1 MSDEVNALIDARTH
15 EMETAR
21 DEARDASDQKTKFF
35 ANMSHELRTPLNAI
49 LGYGEMLYEDCEDL
63 GYEDL
68 LPDLKKI
75 TSAGSHLLSLI
86 NNILDLS
93 KIEAGK
99 MELFVT
105 NFEIENMI
113 DTIKDVSAP
122 LASKNDNQFVIN
134 FDGAM
139 GAMSQDETKLRQC
152 LTNFLSN
159 AFKFTKNGT
168 VTLNIES
175 EEFNSVE
182 NINFS
187 VTDTGAG
194 MSPEGVAK
202 VFEEYT
208 QAERSTSAN

>member
-1 MSDEVNALIDARTH
+1 
-15 EMETAR
+15 
-21 DEARDASDQKTKFF
+21 
-35 ANMSHELRTPLNAI
+35 
-49 LGYGEMLYEDCEDL
+49 MLYEDCEDL

-105 NFEIENMI
+105 GFEIENMI
-113 DTIKDVSAP
+113 ETIKDVSAP
-122 LASKNDNQFVIN
+122 LALKNNNEFQIN
-134 FDGAM
+134 IDDSVGS
-139 GAMSQDETKLRQC
+139 MSQDETKLRQC

-159 AFKFTKNGT
+159 AFKFTKDGT
-168 VTLNIES
+168 VTLDIDVEIK
-175 EEFNSVE
+175 EKTEFIS
-182 NINFS
+182 FS

-194 MSPEGVAK
+194 MSADCLL
-202 VFEEYT
+202 YT
-208 QAERSTSAN
+208 SPSPRDGW

>member
-1 MSDEVNALIDARTH
+1 
-15 EMETAR
+15 
-21 DEARDASDQKTKFF
+21 
-35 ANMSHELRTPLNAI
+35 
-49 LGYGEMLYEDCEDL
+49 
-63 GYEDL
+63 
-68 LPDLKKI
+68 
-75 TSAGSHLLSLI
+75 
-86 NNILDLS
+86 
-93 KIEAGK
+93 

-168 VTLNIES
+168 VTLDIKS
-175 EEFNSVE
+175 EEVNSVE

-194 MSPEGVAK
+194 MSPEAVS
-202 VFEEYT
+202 YT
-208 QAERSTSAN
+208 HLTLPTTAYV